1 MGWVYNLTVP
11 DPHSHVSRVIAIC
24 LVFSITA
31 CLAVFLR
38 LYIRIHTKRSAW
50 LDDFAALWSA
60 LLAMTY
66 AGIAV
71 AQTRWGLGLDAKYFP
86 DQNVVMFSKIQ
97 YAGGPVYTLALLGFK
112 VSLLSSYL
120 RIGGFVQAYRVTIIV
135 AIVAVTCNQLVFTFL
150 LLFACNP
157 VARQWDTSLPGS
169 CIDTVASY
177 YALAGTSL
185 GFDIII
191 IALPLPV
198 LLTLQL
204 RLRQKIALV
213 GVFALG
219 FFITIIQIIRIFTIK
234 NLKTYTDSQPIVIW
248 SDVEISLGVIITCIP
263 TYGPFFH
270 AFASTLSSSYNN
282 NRTHTTN
289 NTYNNPHNTY
299 ATLTYLT
306 SPTTTTSTSYPLR
319 KTQTRNTTASSIVTN
334 NGGRKKSRDLVDASL
349 DEVARGL
356 GMGGLELGLESGMLF
371 GTSGS
376 EEGRS
381 VRSRSR
387 SRSSCGGGR
396 GRSCSPSGGYGG
408 VWDGSGVAPTTTTI
422 CSLPAVARVREGGF
436 GNGGCVDEDM
446 MEAGVG
452 GGFGV
457 SAVGGGSSSS
467 MVTGSAG
474 VSGNGNGNGNG
485 NGWRI
490 QKIMEVRV
498 ERE

>member
-71 AQTRWGLGLDAKYFP
+71 AQTRWGLGLDARYFP

-150 LLFACNP
+150 LCFACNP

-282 NRTHTTN
+282 NRTYTTN

-319 KTQTRNTTASSIVTN
+319 KTQTRNTTASSIVTS
-334 NGGRKKSRDLVDASL
+334 GGRKKSRDLVDASL

-356 GMGGLELGLESGMLF
+356 GMDGLGLESGMLF
-371 GTSGS
+371 GTSAS

-387 SRSSCGGGR
+387 SRSR
-396 GRSCSPSGGYGG
+396 GSRREERSCSPGGGGGYGG

-422 CSLPAVARVREGGF
+422 CSLPAVARVREGRFAGD
-436 GNGGCVDEDM
+436 GLGVDEDM
-446 MEAGVG
+446 LEAGYGG
-452 GGFGV
+452 GGFGM

-467 MVTGSAG
+467 MITGSAG
-474 VSGNGNGNGNG
+474 ASGNGNGNGS
-485 NGWRI
+485 GWRI

>member
-71 AQTRWGLGLDAKYFP
+71 AQTRWGLGLDARYFP

-150 LLFACNP
+150 LCFACNP
-157 VARQWDTSLPGS
+157 LSQ
-169 CIDTVASY
+169 
-177 YALAGTSL
+177 
-185 GFDIII
+185 
-191 IALPLPV
+191 
-198 LLTLQL
+198 
-204 RLRQKIALV
+204 IALV

-282 NRTHTTN
+282 NRTYTTN

-319 KTQTRNTTASSIVTN
+319 KTQTRNTTASSIVTS
-334 NGGRKKSRDLVDASL
+334 GGRKKSRDLVDASL

-356 GMGGLELGLESGMLF
+356 GMDGLGLESGMLF
-371 GTSGS
+371 GTSAS

-387 SRSSCGGGR
+387 SRSR
-396 GRSCSPSGGYGG
+396 GSRREERSCSPGGGGYGG

-422 CSLPAVARVREGGF
+422 CSLPAVARVREGRFAGD
-436 GNGGCVDEDM
+436 GLGVDEDM
-446 MEAGVG
+446 LEAGYGG

-474 VSGNGNGNGNG
+474 ASGNANGNGS
-485 NGWRI
+485 GWRI

>member
-24 LVFSITA
+24 LVFSIAA

-60 LLAMTY
+60 LLAMAY
-66 AGIAV
+66 AAVAV
-71 AQTRWGLGLDAKYFP
+71 AQTRWGLGLDARYFP

-97 YAGGPVYTLALLGFK
+97 YAGGPIYTLALLGFK

-135 AIVAVTCNQLVFTFL
+135 AIVA
-150 LLFACNP
+150 

-248 SDVEISLGVIITCIP
+248 SDVEISLGVCPNPYPLYLNQPHPDKRNI
-263 TYGPFFH
+263 G
-270 AFASTLSSSYNN
+270 NN
-282 NRTHTTN
+282 NLH
-289 NTYNNPHNTY
+289 PH
-299 ATLTYLT
+299 LR
-306 SPTTTTSTSYPLR
+306 PL
-319 KTQTRNTTASSIVTN
+319 
-334 NGGRKKSRDLVDASL
+334 
-349 DEVARGL
+349 
-356 GMGGLELGLESGMLF
+356 
-371 GTSGS
+371 
-376 EEGRS
+376 
-381 VRSRSR
+381 
-387 SRSSCGGGR
+387 
-396 GRSCSPSGGYGG
+396 
-408 VWDGSGVAPTTTTI
+408 
-422 CSLPAVARVREGGF
+422 LPRL
-436 GNGGCVDEDM
+436 
-446 MEAGVG
+446 
-452 GGFGV
+452 
-457 SAVGGGSSSS
+457 
-467 MVTGSAG
+467 
-474 VSGNGNGNGNG
+474 
-485 NGWRI
+485 RI
-490 QKIMEVRV
+490 HP
-498 ERE
+498 

>member
-1 MGWVYNLTVP
+1 M
-11 DPHSHVSRVIAIC
+11 
-24 LVFSITA
+24 
-31 CLAVFLR
+31 
-38 LYIRIHTKRSAW
+38 
-50 LDDFAALWSA
+50 
-60 LLAMTY
+60 
-66 AGIAV
+66 
-71 AQTRWGLGLDAKYFP
+71 
-86 DQNVVMFSKIQ
+86 
-97 YAGGPVYTLALLGFK
+97 
-112 VSLLSSYL
+112 
-120 RIGGFVQAYRVTIIV
+120 
-135 AIVAVTCNQLVFTFL
+135 
-150 LLFACNP
+150 
-157 VARQWDTSLPGS
+157 
-169 CIDTVASY
+169 
-177 YALAGTSL
+177 
-185 GFDIII
+185 
-191 IALPLPV
+191 
-198 LLTLQL
+198 
-204 RLRQKIALV
+204 
-213 GVFALG
+213 
-219 FFITIIQIIRIFTIK
+219 
-234 NLKTYTDSQPIVIW
+234 
-248 SDVEISLGVIITCIP
+248 
-263 TYGPFFH
+263 
-270 AFASTLSSSYNN
+270 
-282 NRTHTTN
+282 
-289 NTYNNPHNTY
+289 
-299 ATLTYLT
+299 
-306 SPTTTTSTSYPLR
+306 
-319 KTQTRNTTASSIVTN
+319 
-334 NGGRKKSRDLVDASL
+334 DASL

-446 MEAGVG
+446 LEAGVG

>member
-1 MGWVYNLTVP
+1 M
-11 DPHSHVSRVIAIC
+11 
-24 LVFSITA
+24 
-31 CLAVFLR
+31 
-38 LYIRIHTKRSAW
+38 K
-50 LDDFAALWSA
+50 
-60 LLAMTY
+60 
-66 AGIAV
+66 
-71 AQTRWGLGLDAKYFP
+71 
-86 DQNVVMFSKIQ
+86 
-97 YAGGPVYTLALLGFK
+97 
-112 VSLLSSYL
+112 
-120 RIGGFVQAYRVTIIV
+120 
-135 AIVAVTCNQLVFTFL
+135 
-150 LLFACNP
+150 
-157 VARQWDTSLPGS
+157 
-169 CIDTVASY
+169 
-177 YALAGTSL
+177 
-185 GFDIII
+185 
-191 IALPLPV
+191 
-198 LLTLQL
+198 
-204 RLRQKIALV
+204 
-213 GVFALG
+213 
-219 FFITIIQIIRIFTIK
+219 
-234 NLKTYTDSQPIVIW
+234 
-248 SDVEISLGVIITCIP
+248 VIITCIP